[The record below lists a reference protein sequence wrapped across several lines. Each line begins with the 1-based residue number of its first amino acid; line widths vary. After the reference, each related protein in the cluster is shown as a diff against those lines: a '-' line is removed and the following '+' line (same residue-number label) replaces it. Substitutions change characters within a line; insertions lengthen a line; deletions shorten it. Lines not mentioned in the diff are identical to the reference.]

1 MNSSFIFGES
11 ALNMDKSIYQPY
23 QRKNTPIDSPDA
35 ESKDQPQYVLPMLL
49 KNLTPPNHTIQKYS
63 SISEDSPLQQILD
76 NGRFKKKFKDR
87 IKIGEGGFGKVYKAK
102 YHVDQ
107 KVYAIKVVRLH
118 IQKNEKLDPLI
129 EIYQH
134 RVYREL

>member
-1 MNSSFIFGES
+1 MSNQI
-11 ALNMDKSIYQPY
+11 K
-23 QRKNTPIDSPDA
+23 
-35 ESKDQPQYVLPMLL
+35 
-49 KNLTPPNHTIQKYS
+49 KYC
-63 SISEDSPLQQILD
+63 SISEDSPLQNILD

-118 IQKNEKLDPLI
+118 ILKSDKLDPMI

-134 RVYREL
+134 KYYREL